1 MFLVSGKQLKVLI
14 GFIRSFVNFS
24 WSFFR
29 ACHKRILGVAT
40 FMGIFSML
48 FHADSTRPRE
58 GEIKACLPEDSMMRE
73 ETTGREGRHDG
84 EERLGGALRAL
95 VKVRLGVLGDLE
107 QEKVS
112 LIRLILVFVL

>member
-1 MFLVSGKQLKVLI
+1 MKVLI

-29 ACHKRILGVAT
+29 ACHRRILGVIT

-48 FHADSTRPRE
+48 FHADSIRPRE
-58 GEIKACLPEDSMMRE
+58 GEIKACLPVDSMMRE

-84 EERLGGALRAL
+84 RRGLGGTRGALGHL
-95 VKVRLGVLGDLE
+95 LKLGW
-107 QEKVS
+107 VS
-112 LIRLILVFVL
+112 LGTCLSGDYG